1 VGSTKPPK
9 RKSAEVKQG
18 FGLKVNYKFVNIKVW
33 SWTGLPNDLVSHA
46 KAINVTTG
54 DKTSEIRESR
64 GVISHVGCEH
74 RCTDEGG
81 SALSAE
87 SKGGGV
93 GFWGVKFLAFLML
106 IEGLTGIRTQQILGY
121 ITNISV

>member
-1 VGSTKPPK
+1 M
-9 RKSAEVKQG
+9 
-18 FGLKVNYKFVNIKVW
+18 
-33 SWTGLPNDLVSHA
+33 VSHA

-93 GFWGVKFLAFLML
+93 GFWGVKFFGFSNANS
-106 IEGLTGIRTQQILGY
+106 RPDWDSNP
-121 ITNISV
+121 TNIRLFF